1 MRKLILKILLFV
13 VILLIP
19 LCVADYFKTKEYR
32 SKDYYPFSTWNDIV
46 DGKLNSD
53 TWILGSSRAWVQY
66 NPQILD
72 SILDI
77 SSYNLG
83 CNAEFINPEIQCY
96 EIARAF
102 NKKPKY
108 IIIDLFCNSMTME
121 LTPRCK
127 FYYTPYSYKK
137 KIRKIIRN
145 NKNISWKYLYI
156 PYYRYSECSGGEVYF
171 TESKAYP
178 KKGYA
183 PNDILWDGT
192 ELEKTDSVV
201 YNAEKEAIAY
211 LDNFIKKEQND
222 SITIILIHSPF
233 YRKGFEKIINYENMM
248 TMFQNLADRNNI
260 PFLDYTNDPICYDTS
275 YFYNAMHLN
284 ARGADIF
291 STKLAHDLD
300 SLHLIP
306 ARK

>member
-66 NPQILD
+66 NPRILD

-83 CNAEFINPEIQCY
+83 CNAEFINPEIQCF
-96 EIARAF
+96 EIARAY
-102 NKKPKY
+102 NKRPKY
-108 IIIDLFCNSMTME
+108 VLVDLFCHSMTMD

-127 FYYTPYSYKK
+127 FYYTPYIYK
-137 KIRKIIRN
+137 RKLRNIIRN
-145 NKNISWKYLYI
+145 NDNISWEYLYI

-171 TESKAYP
+171 TECKTYP

-183 PNDILWDGT
+183 PNDIVWDGS
-192 ELEKTDSVV
+192 ELDKTDSVF
-201 YNAEKEAIAY
+201 YNAESEAIAY
-211 LDNFIKKEQND
+211 LDKFIKKEQND
-222 SITIILIHSPF
+222 SVTVILIHSPF
-233 YRKGFEKIINYENMM
+233 YREGFEKIQNHQEMM
-248 TMFQNLADRNNI
+248 TMFKNIADRHHI
-260 PFLDYTNDPICYDTS
+260 PFLDYTNDPICYDTA

-291 STKLAHDLD
+291 TAKLAHDLD
-300 SLHLIP
+300 SLNIIP

>member
-1 MRKLILKILLFV
+1 MRKLILKTLLFV
-13 VILLIP
+13 IILLIP
-19 LCVADYFKTKEYR
+19 LCFADYLKTKEYR
-32 SKDYYPFSTWNDIV
+32 SRNYYPFCTWNDIV
-46 DGKLNSD
+46 NGELNSD

-102 NKKPKY
+102 NNKPKY
-108 IIIDLFCNSMTME
+108 VLLDLFYNSLTME

-127 FYYTPYSYKK
+127 FNYTPYIYKMK
-137 KIRKIIRN
+137 LRKIIRKN
-145 NKNISWKYLYI
+145 ENISWKYLYI
-156 PYYRYSECSGGEVYF
+156 PYYRYNECSGGEIYF
-171 TESKAYP
+171 NDHNIFP
-178 KKGYA
+178 IKGFA
-183 PNDILWDGT
+183 PNDIAWVGS
-192 ELEKTDSVV
+192 ELEKTDSVI
-201 YNAEKEAIAY
+201 YKKEKEAIAY
-211 LDNFIKKEQND
+211 LEDFIFKEQKD
-222 SITIILIHSPF
+222 SIKVILVHSPF

-248 TMFQNLADRNNI
+248 TMFQNIADRNNI
-260 PFLDYTNDPICYDTS
+260 PFLDYSNDPICYDTS

-291 STKLAHDLD
+291 TAKLAHDLD
-300 SLHLIP
+300 SLNIIP